1 MDTGQD
7 DCRLPLLNGSPSK
20 TAIFCAINPLETLTK
35 DGESSSPSTTELE
48 LKSRTVKQT
57 YSRKFYMLFNF
68 YLQTLNVVINLHLV
82 CENLAID
89 DLKKLQDWLLLQIY
103 NTSDTLVGLLQER
116 QQLSEEAHVRL
127 ISIEQLHRLL
137 EARCFYRG
145 LSTGLFS

>member
-7 DCRLPLLNGSPSK
+7 DCRLPLLNGSPPSK
-20 TAIFCAINPLETLTK
+20 TAIFCAINPLQTPTNDEET
-35 DGESSSPSTTELE
+35 SSTLPTELE
-48 LKSRTVKQT
+48 LKPRTVKQT
-57 YSRKFYMLFNF
+57 YSL
-68 YLQTLNVVINLHLV
+68 

>member
-1 MDTGQD
+1 MVEK
-7 DCRLPLLNGSPSK
+7 LS
-20 TAIFCAINPLETLTK
+20 
-35 DGESSSPSTTELE
+35 
-48 LKSRTVKQT
+48 V
-57 YSRKFYMLFNF
+57 
-68 YLQTLNVVINLHLV
+68 
-82 CENLAID
+82 D